1 MSFSFCQTSF
11 IREAH
16 AGLVMEVTRAEHPG
30 IKSKM
35 HPEHVRPRCPVQEG
49 RHRHRAGRGQE
60 AEPTHGTTSCQK
72 AIEEQ
77 EQDDC
82 RP

>member
-49 RHRHRAGRGQE
+49 RHRHIHTQRKENTG
-60 AEPTHGTTSCQK
+60 PITVK
-72 AIEEQ
+72 
-77 EQDDC
+77 
-82 RP
+82 